1 MSPDEWLA
9 GFEAKIAD
17 VKAKTAEFEQNLAS
31 AGATEVSKDGS
42 IRVTVAA
49 NGALTELHLADSAK
63 SGAALAQE
71 IMKLARK
78 AQRAAAVHVAEA
90 FAPLGAD
97 SEAMQMVT
105 GFIPPEE
112 PAERERDPGERSFRF
127 VDEPEPQAPRPRP
140 TQQPQAQIQPRTQPR
155 PQPRR
160 RSPADDEDEDFGDSS
175 YLRRD

>member
-1 MSPDEWLA
+1 MTPDEWLA

-17 VKAKTAEFEQNLAS
+17 VKAKTAEFQGNLAA
-31 AGATEVSKDGS
+31 AGATESSQDGS

-49 NGALTELHLADSAK
+49 NGALTDLQLADSVQ

-78 AQRAAAVHVAEA
+78 AQRAAAVQVAEA
-90 FAPLGAD
+90 FAPLGGD

-112 PAERERDPGERSFRF
+112 PEEPEAETRGRTFRF
-127 VDEPEPQAPRPRP
+127 VDESEPPAPQPRP
-140 TQQPQAQIQPRTQPR
+140 TQQPQPR
-155 PQPRR
+155 PRRPR
-160 RSPADDEDEDFGDSS
+160 PADDEDEDFGDSS